1 MHGDDRALVLGLDV
15 GGTSSRALIS
25 DLTGRALGTG
35 EAAGGNPNSHPA
47 PDAVAQMAAAA
58 REALGGH
65 DPAAVRGCVLGMAGV
80 SRMADPAFGE
90 FFRSE
95 WARLGLGCETTP
107 VSDGVVAFA
116 AGTPEPR
123 GTVLIAGTGAVAER
137 VEDHRTAATIGGWG
151 WLLGDEGSA
160 YWLGREA
167 VRATLRALER
177 GAPVEGLVAA
187 VCGDLGVVPERKAVI
202 VAANASEPI
211 HLAELAPLV
220 TGAEDDAAEDIVHRA
235 AVLLA
240 DTAAT
245 ARPDQ
250 HSPVVLAGGLLHPDN
265 RIGQALRA
273 ELEARSWPEP
283 RTAGPGAAAA
293 AWLAALPL
301 AQDPITLHKTLL
313 PQA

>member
-1 MHGDDRALVLGLDV
+1 MHGDDPTALVLGLDV
-15 GGTSSRALIS
+15 GGTSSRALVS
-25 DLTGRALGTG
+25 DLSGRVLGVG

-47 PDAVAQMAAAA
+47 PEAVAQMASAA
-58 REALGGH
+58 RQALGAH

-80 SRMADPAFGE
+80 SKMADPAFGE
-90 FFRSE
+90 FFRDE
-95 WARLGLGCETTP
+95 WSRLGLGCGTTP

-137 VEDHRTAATIGGWG
+137 VEEHRVVATLGGWG

-177 GAPVEGLVAA
+177 GAVIEGLAEE
-187 VCGDLGVVPERKAVI
+187 VCARLGVPPERKALI
-202 VAANASEPI
+202 TAANAREPI
-211 HLAELAPLV
+211 RLAELAPLV
-220 TGAEDDAAEDIVHRA
+220 TAAEDDAAEDIVHRA

-250 HSPVVLAGGLLHPDN
+250 SSPVVLAGGLLGPDD

-283 RTAGPGAAAA
+283 LTAGSGAAGA

-301 AQDPITLHKTLL
+301 SPDPNSLHKTLL
-313 PQA
+313 G